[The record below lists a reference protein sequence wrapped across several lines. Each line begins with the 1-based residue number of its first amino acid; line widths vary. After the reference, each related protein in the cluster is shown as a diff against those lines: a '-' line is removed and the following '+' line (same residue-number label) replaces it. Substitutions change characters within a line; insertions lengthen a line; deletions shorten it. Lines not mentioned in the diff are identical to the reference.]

1 MTAVVAR
8 IILRYI
14 SAALVTYGVL
24 SADLGETLGTDADV
38 AVAVEV
44 AVGAALGV
52 ATELWYTLT
61 KWTGGET

>member
-24 SADLGETLGTDADV
+24 SADLAETLGTDA
-38 AVAVEV
+38 EV
-44 AVGAALGV
+44 AMGAALGV

-61 KWTGGET
+61 KWYGGET

>member
-44 AVGAALGV
+44 AIGAALGV
-52 ATELWYTLT
+52 ATELWYALT